1 MKRIENLTS
10 IDGRKL
16 LYDIYHEL
24 KYDKQL
30 SGFSTL
36 VLTWKICTK
45 ERDVNKIAS
54 TEATITHPLGF
65 FSGTALWLEEIVNR
79 YYFSTINSFVYLGAA
94 LLLILIGIRRFS
106 DNVSNDLVIFGV
118 IFEAMMLVLMFFTM
132 LFTPQEDLINNNE
145 YSNGNNNGS
154 ADELL
159 VEVGEIARD
168 FAATSVRFELMSESL
183 KEMLR
188 QHKEII
194 TSTSDIARSLSQ
206 ASSPKS

>member
-1 MKRIENLTS
+1 
-10 IDGRKL
+10 
-16 LYDIYHEL
+16 
-24 KYDKQL
+24 
-30 SGFSTL
+30 
-36 VLTWKICTK
+36 
-45 ERDVNKIAS
+45 
-54 TEATITHPLGF
+54 
-65 FSGTALWLEEIVNR
+65 
-79 YYFSTINSFVYLGAA
+79 
-94 LLLILIGIRRFS
+94 
-106 DNVSNDLVIFGV
+106 
-118 IFEAMMLVLMFFTM
+118 MMLVLMFFTM

-194 TSTSDIARSLSQ
+194 TFDFRY
-206 ASSPKS
+206 SS